1 MKKSLVALAVLA
13 AAGAASAQSSVTLF
27 GIVDASI
34 GHISGSNGGASR
46 TYLGNSG
53 LNTSRLGFRGVE
65 DLGGG
70 LAASFWLEGGL
81 NNDDGTGG
89 ASTTST
95 TTVNGVTTTN
105 TTNNGGFD
113 FRRRATVSL
122 SGNFGEVRLGRDLTP
137 THHNDDLFSP
147 FGTVGVGS
155 NIIFSALNSAQ
166 GFNPNG
172 GNSAAFGNVN
182 QIRAS
187 NSIGYFLPSNLGG
200 FYGQAMY
207 ALAENTTGNTTAAQ
221 QLAGRS
227 GQYAGAR
234 VGYANGPVDVALAY
248 GESKGATVGPING
261 VFSFANPEVR
271 TLNLGASYDFG
282 VVKLFGELSDV
293 RFEQAFTTIAS
304 REDKQYGYL
313 LGAQAPIG
321 AGVVKIAYSAVKRD
335 QQAFANDPKA
345 AKLALGY
352 VHNLSKRTALYTT
365 VARQTSKNGYG
376 FALGSGGSGTPAIT
390 GVATGTDAKNSVT
403 GYEFGVRHAF

>member
-46 TYLGNSG
+46 TYMGNSG
-53 LNTSRLGFRGVE
+53 LNSSRLGFRGVE

-70 LAASFWLEGGL
+70 LAASFWLEGALG
-81 NNDDGTGG
+81 NDDGTSGQLG
-89 ASTTST
+89 T
-95 TTVNGVTTTN
+95 
-105 TTNNGGFD
+105 GGFD
-113 FRRRATVSL
+113 FRRRSTVSL
-122 SGNFGEVRLGRDLTP
+122 SGNFGEIRLGRDLTP
-137 THHNDDLFSP
+137 THHNDDVFSP
-147 FGTVGVGS
+147 FGTVGVGA
-155 NIIFSALNSAQ
+155 NMVFAALNSAQ

-172 GNSAAFGNVN
+172 GVNPITGNVN

-221 QLAGRS
+221 QLSGRA

-248 GESKGATVGPING
+248 GESKGATVAPAA
-261 VFSFANPEVR
+261 FSNPEVR

-321 AGVVKIAYSAVKRD
+321 AGIVKIAYSAVKRD
-335 QQAFANDPKA
+335 QEAFANDPKA
-345 AKLALGY
+345 AKLAIGY

-365 VARQTSKNGYG
+365 VARQTSKNGYNFG
-376 FALGSGGSGTPAIT
+376 LSSGGSGSGIVGVST
-390 GVATGTDAKNSVT
+390 GGDAKNSVT
-403 GYEFGVRHAF
+403 VQCLLHCTQ

>member
-27 GIVDASI
+27 GIVDASV
-34 GHISGSNGGASR
+34 GHISGSHNGASR

-53 LNTSRLGFRGVE
+53 LNSSRLGFRGVE

-70 LAASFWLEGGL
+70 LAASFWLEGALG
-81 NNDDGTGG
+81 NDDGTAGQLG
-89 ASTTST
+89 T
-95 TTVNGVTTTN
+95 
-105 TTNNGGFD
+105 GGFD
-113 FRRRATVSL
+113 FRRRSTISL
-122 SGNFGEVRLGRDLTP
+122 SGNFGEIRLGRDLTP

-147 FGTVGVGS
+147 FGTVGVGA
-155 NIIFSALNSAQ
+155 NMVFAALNSAQ

-172 GNSAAFGNVN
+172 GVNPITGNVN

-221 QLAGRS
+221 QLSGRA
-227 GQYAGAR
+227 GQYAGGR

-248 GESKGATVGPING
+248 GESKGATVAPAA
-261 VFSFANPEVR
+261 FSNPEVR

-304 REDKQYGYL
+304 REDKQRGYL
-313 LGAQAPIG
+313 LGATAPIG
-321 AGVVKIAYSAVKRD
+321 AGVIKIAYSAVKRD

-365 VARQTSKNGYG
+365 VARQTSKNGYNFG
-376 FALGSGGSGTPAIT
+376 LSSGGSGSGIVGVST
-390 GVATGTDAKNSVT
+390 GGDAKNSVT

>member
-27 GIVDASI
+27 GIVDASV

-46 TYLGNSG
+46 TYMGNSG
-53 LNTSRLGFRGVE
+53 LNSSRLGFRGVE

-70 LAASFWLEGGL
+70 LAASFWLEGALG
-81 NNDDGTGG
+81 NDDGTAGQLG
-89 ASTTST
+89 T
-95 TTVNGVTTTN
+95 
-105 TTNNGGFD
+105 GGFD
-113 FRRRATVSL
+113 FLRRSTVSL

-137 THHNDDLFSP
+137 THHNDDVFSP
-147 FGTVGVGS
+147 FGAVGVGA
-155 NIIFSALNSAQ
+155 NVVFTALNSAS
-166 GFNPNG
+166 GFAANPNQ
-172 GNSAAFGNVN
+172 V
-182 QIRAS
+182 RAS

-207 ALAENTTGNTTAAQ
+207 ALAENTTGTTTAAQ

-227 GQYAGAR
+227 GQYAGGR
-234 VGYANGPVDVALAY
+234 VGYANGPLDVALAY
-248 GESKGATVGPING
+248 GESKGATNAASLA
-261 VFSFANPEVR
+261 FTNPEVR

-282 VVKLFGELSDV
+282 MVKLFGELSDV

-304 REDKQYGYL
+304 REDKQRGYL

-321 AGVVKIAYSAVKRD
+321 AGVIKIAYSAVKRD
-335 QQAFANDPKA
+335 QEAFGNDPKA

-365 VARQTSKNGYG
+365 VARQTSKNGY
-376 FALGSGGSGTPAIT
+376 ALGLAAGGSGTAIT
-390 GVATGTDAKNSVT
+390 GLTTGGDAKNSVT

>member
-27 GIVDASI
+27 GIIDANI

-70 LAASFWLEGGL
+70 LAASFWLEGFVG
-81 NNDDGTGG
+81 NDDGTGG
-89 ASTTST
+89 ASST
-95 TTVNGVTTTN
+95 AINPATGLPV

-137 THHNDDLFSP
+137 THHNDDVFSP
-147 FGTVGVGS
+147 FGTVGVGA
-155 NIIFSALNSAQ
+155 NVVFTALNSAS
-166 GFNPNG
+166 GFAANPNQ
-172 GNSAAFGNVN
+172 V
-182 QIRAS
+182 RAS

-207 ALAENTTGNTTAAQ
+207 ALAENTTGTTTAAQ

-227 GQYAGAR
+227 GQYAGGR
-234 VGYANGPVDVALAY
+234 VGYANGPLDVALAY
-248 GESKGATVGPING
+248 GESKGATNAASLA
-261 VFSFANPEVR
+261 FTNPEVR

-282 VVKLFGELSDV
+282 MVKLFGELSDV

-304 REDKQYGYL
+304 REDKQRGYL

-321 AGVVKIAYSAVKRD
+321 AGVIKIAYSAVKRD
-335 QQAFANDPKA
+335 QEAFGNDPKA

-365 VARQTSKNGYG
+365 VARQTI
-376 FALGSGGSGTPAIT
+376 P
-390 GVATGTDAKNSVT
+390 
-403 GYEFGVRHAF
+403 

>member
-27 GIVDASI
+27 GVIDANI

-70 LAASFWLEGGL
+70 LAASFWLEGFVG
-81 NNDDGTGG
+81 NDDGTGG
-89 ASTTST
+89 ASTTATSPT
-95 TTVNGVTTTN
+95 TGLPV

-221 QLAGRS
+221 QLAGRA

-248 GESKGATVGPING
+248 GESKGATVAPAA
-261 VFSFANPEVR
+261 FSNPEVR

-376 FALGSGGSGTPAIT
+376 FALASGGSGAGIT

>member
-34 GHISGSNGGASR
+34 GHISGSNGGQSR

-53 LNTSRLGFRGVE
+53 LNSSRLGFRGVE

-70 LAASFWLEGGL
+70 LAASFWLEGAL
-81 NNDDGTGG
+81 NNDDGTAGQLG
-89 ASTTST
+89 T
-95 TTVNGVTTTN
+95 
-105 TTNNGGFD
+105 GGFD
-113 FRRRATVSL
+113 FRRRSTISL

-137 THHNDDLFSP
+137 THHNDDVFSP
-147 FGTVGVGS
+147 FGTVGVGA
-155 NIIFSALNSAQ
+155 NIVFAALNNAQ
-166 GFNPNG
+166 GFNANPNQ
-172 GNSAAFGNVN
+172 V
-182 QIRAS
+182 RAS

-207 ALAENTTGNTTAAQ
+207 GLAENTSGATGAAA
-221 QLAGRS
+221 LAGRS
-227 GQYAGAR
+227 GQYAGGR

-248 GESKGATVGPING
+248 GESKGATNAASLA
-261 VFSFANPEVR
+261 FTNPEVR

-293 RFEQAFTTIAS
+293 RFEQSYTTVAA
-304 REDKQYGYL
+304 REDKQRGYL

-321 AGVVKIAYSAVKRD
+321 AGIVKIAYSAVKRD
-335 QQAFANDPKA
+335 QEAFANDPKA

-365 VARQTSKNGYG
+365 VARVTSKNGYAFG
-376 FALGSGGSGTPAIT
+376 LNPAGSGATILGVPT
-390 GVATGTDAKNSVT
+390 GGDAKNSVT

>member
-1 MKKSLVALAVLA
+1 
-13 AAGAASAQSSVTLF
+13 
-27 GIVDASI
+27 
-34 GHISGSNGGASR
+34 
-46 TYLGNSG
+46 
-53 LNTSRLGFRGVE
+53 
-65 DLGGG
+65 GG
-70 LAASFWLEGGL
+70 LAASFWLEGFVG
-81 NNDDGTGG
+81 NDDGTGG
-89 ASTTST
+89 ASTTATSPT
-95 TTVNGVTTTN
+95 TGLPV

-221 QLAGRS
+221 QLAGRA

-248 GESKGATVGPING
+248 GESKGATVAG
-261 VFSFANPEVR
+261 VAFSNPEVR

-376 FALGSGGSGTPAIT
+376 FALASGGSGAGIT

>member
-34 GHISGSNGGASR
+34 GHISGSNGGQSR

-53 LNTSRLGFRGVE
+53 LNSSRLGFRGVE

-70 LAASFWLEGGL
+70 LAASFWLEGAL
-81 NNDDGTGG
+81 NNDDGTAGQLG
-89 ASTTST
+89 T
-95 TTVNGVTTTN
+95 
-105 TTNNGGFD
+105 GGFD
-113 FRRRATVSL
+113 FRRRSTVSL

-137 THHNDDLFSP
+137 THHNDDVFSP
-147 FGTVGVGS
+147 FGTVGVGA
-155 NIIFSALNSAQ
+155 NIVFAALNNAQ
-166 GFNPNG
+166 GFNANPNQ
-172 GNSAAFGNVN
+172 V
-182 QIRAS
+182 RAS

-207 ALAENTTGNTTAAQ
+207 GLAENTSGATGAAA
-221 QLAGRS
+221 LAGRS
-227 GQYAGAR
+227 GQYAGGR

-248 GESKGATVGPING
+248 GESKGATNAASLA
-261 VFSFANPEVR
+261 FTNPEVR

-293 RFEQAFTTIAS
+293 RFEQSYTTVAA
-304 REDKQYGYL
+304 REDKQRGYL

-321 AGVVKIAYSAVKRD
+321 AGIVKIAYSAVKRD
-335 QQAFANDPKA
+335 QEAFANDPKA

-365 VARQTSKNGYG
+365 VARVTSKNGYAFG
-376 FALGSGGSGTPAIT
+376 LNPAGSGATILGVPT
-390 GVATGTDAKNSVT
+390 GGDAKNSVT

>member
-27 GIVDASI
+27 GIVDASV
-34 GHISGSNGGASR
+34 GHISGSNGGQSR

-53 LNTSRLGFRGVE
+53 LNSSRLGFRGVE

-70 LAASFWLEGGL
+70 LAASFWLEGAL
-81 NNDDGTGG
+81 NNDDGTAGQLG
-89 ASTTST
+89 T
-95 TTVNGVTTTN
+95 
-105 TTNNGGFD
+105 GGFD
-113 FRRRATVSL
+113 FRRRSTVSL
-122 SGNFGEVRLGRDLTP
+122 SGNFGEIRLGRDLTP
-137 THHNDDLFSP
+137 THHNDDVFSP
-147 FGTVGVGS
+147 FGTVGVGA
-155 NIIFSALNSAQ
+155 NIVFAALNGGANTFLGAGGGTGVSS
-166 GFNPNG
+166 GFAANPNQ
-172 GNSAAFGNVN
+172 V
-182 QIRAS
+182 RAS

-207 ALAENTTGNTTAAQ
+207 GLAENTSGATGTAA
-221 QLAGRS
+221 LAGRS

-248 GESKGATVGPING
+248 GESKGATVAAGA
-261 VFSFANPEVR
+261 FTNPEVR

-321 AGVVKIAYSAVKRD
+321 AGIVKIAYSAVKRD

-365 VARQTSKNGYG
+365 VARVTSKNGYNLG
-376 FALGSGGSGTPAIT
+376 LNPAGSGALIQGVNT
-390 GVATGTDAKNSVT
+390 GGDLKNSVT

>member
-46 TYLGNSG
+46 TYMGNSG
-53 LNTSRLGFRGVE
+53 LNSSRLGFRGVE

-70 LAASFWLEGGL
+70 LAASFWLEGALG
-81 NNDDGTGG
+81 NDDGTAGQLG
-89 ASTTST
+89 T
-95 TTVNGVTTTN
+95 
-105 TTNNGGFD
+105 GGFD
-113 FRRRATVSL
+113 FRRRSTVSL
-122 SGNFGEVRLGRDLTP
+122 SGNFGEIRLGRDLTP
-137 THHNDDLFSP
+137 THHNDDVFSP
-147 FGTVGVGS
+147 FGTVGVGA
-155 NIIFSALNSAQ
+155 NMVFAALNSAQ

-172 GNSAAFGNVN
+172 GVNPITGNVN

-221 QLAGRS
+221 QLSGRA

-248 GESKGATVGPING
+248 GESKGATVAPAA
-261 VFSFANPEVR
+261 FSNPEVR

-321 AGVVKIAYSAVKRD
+321 AGIVKIAYSAVKRD
-335 QQAFANDPKA
+335 QEAFANDPKA
-345 AKLALGY
+345 AKLAIGY

-365 VARQTSKNGYG
+365 VARQTSKNGYNFG
-376 FALGSGGSGTPAIT
+376 LSSGGSGSGIVGVST
-390 GVATGTDAKNSVT
+390 GGDAKNSVT

>member
-27 GIVDASI
+27 GIVDASV
-34 GHISGSNGGASR
+34 GHISGSNNGASR

-53 LNTSRLGFRGVE
+53 LNSSRLGFRGVE

-70 LAASFWLEGGL
+70 LAASFWLEGALG
-81 NNDDGTGG
+81 NDDGTAGQLG
-89 ASTTST
+89 T
-95 TTVNGVTTTN
+95 
-105 TTNNGGFD
+105 GGFD
-113 FRRRATVSL
+113 FRRRSTISL
-122 SGNFGEVRLGRDLTP
+122 SGNFGEIRLGRDLTP

-147 FGTVGVGS
+147 FGTVGVGT
-155 NIIFSALNSAQ
+155 NMVFAALNSAQ

-172 GNSAAFGNVN
+172 GVNPITGNVN

-221 QLAGRS
+221 QLSGRA
-227 GQYAGAR
+227 GQYAGGR

-248 GESKGATVGPING
+248 GESKGATVAPAA
-261 VFSFANPEVR
+261 FSNPEVR

-304 REDKQYGYL
+304 REDKQRGYL
-313 LGAQAPIG
+313 LGATAPIG
-321 AGVVKIAYSAVKRD
+321 AGVIKIAYSAVKRD

-365 VARQTSKNGYG
+365 VARQTSKNGYNFG
-376 FALGSGGSGTPAIT
+376 LSSGGSGSGIV

>member
-46 TYLGNSG
+46 TYMGNSG
-53 LNTSRLGFRGVE
+53 LNSSRLGFRGVE

-70 LAASFWLEGGL
+70 LAASFWLEGALG
-81 NNDDGTGG
+81 NDDGTAGQLG
-89 ASTTST
+89 T
-95 TTVNGVTTTN
+95 
-105 TTNNGGFD
+105 GGFD
-113 FRRRATVSL
+113 FRRRSTISL
-122 SGNFGEVRLGRDLTP
+122 SGNFGEIRLGRDLTP
-137 THHNDDLFSP
+137 THHNDDVFSP
-147 FGTVGVGS
+147 FGTVGVGA
-155 NIIFSALNSAQ
+155 NMVFAALNSAQ

-172 GNSAAFGNVN
+172 GVNPITGNVN

-221 QLAGRS
+221 QLSGRA

-248 GESKGATVGPING
+248 GESKGATVAPAA
-261 VFSFANPEVR
+261 FSNPEVR

-321 AGVVKIAYSAVKRD
+321 AGIVKIAYSAVKRD
-335 QQAFANDPKA
+335 QEAFANDPKA
-345 AKLALGY
+345 AKLAIGY

-365 VARQTSKNGYG
+365 VARQTSKNGYNFG
-376 FALGSGGSGTPAIT
+376 LSSGGSGSGIVGVST
-390 GVATGTDAKNSVT
+390 GGDAKNSVT

>member
-46 TYLGNSG
+46 TYMGNSG
-53 LNTSRLGFRGVE
+53 LNSSRLGFRGVE

-70 LAASFWLEGGL
+70 LAASFWLEGALG
-81 NNDDGTGG
+81 NDDGTAGQLG
-89 ASTTST
+89 T
-95 TTVNGVTTTN
+95 
-105 TTNNGGFD
+105 GGFD
-113 FRRRATVSL
+113 FRRRSTVSL

-137 THHNDDLFSP
+137 THHNDDVFSP
-147 FGTVGVGS
+147 FGTVGVGA
-155 NIIFSALNSAQ
+155 NIVFTALNSAQ

-172 GNSAAFGNVN
+172 GVNPATGNVS

-221 QLAGRS
+221 QLQGRA

-248 GESKGATVGPING
+248 GEAKGATVAPAA
-261 VFSFANPEVR
+261 FSNPQVR

-293 RFEQAFTTIAS
+293 RFEQTFTTIAS

-321 AGVVKIAYSAVKRD
+321 AGVIKIAYSAVKRNID
-335 QQAFANDPKA
+335 VGSTTDPRA

-365 VARQTSKNGYG
+365 VARQTSKDGYA
-376 FALGSGGSGTPAIT
+376 FSLASGGSGAGIVGGFT
-390 GVATGTDAKNSVT
+390 GSDAKNSVT